1 MSSVHRLSL
10 RKRSHWLLTNI
21 ESHRKDTPEIFLM
34 TSELWKILS
43 VPEVAVQ
50 LPETTKVGAAMVAE
64 SGTISGPMEPL
75 ERSFDRLRADLY

>member
-1 MSSVHRLSL
+1 
-10 RKRSHWLLTNI
+10 
-21 ESHRKDTPEIFLM
+21 M